1 MLYNMPRRFLA
12 QILLD
17 AESFLMLMSH
27 TNIWGRPNLYSY
39 DLLLAWPLYNTCEIM
54 LLVFS
59 HFSG

>member
-1 MLYNMPRRFLA
+1 MPRRFLA

-39 DLLLAWPLYNTCEIM
+39 DLLLA
-54 LLVFS
+54 
-59 HFSG
+59 